1 MIYENRQK
9 FMEGTLDIWGKLI
22 NTQTYVS
29 FPSLCFL
36 AEQEIYGFW
45 HLIGSLR
52 KLNYNSFLFW
62 CFLSAT
68 SKKPQC
74 FLGITIENGYSGTNC
89 CYAFAPLVKG
99 YLRNIWIRDIR
110 ALSLPNPCRLFAP
123 SLWFKENL
131 SCVQVAQIVHNQQQ
145 IAG

>member
-36 AEQEIYGFW
+36 AEQDIYGFW

-110 ALSLPNPCRLFAP
+110 ALSLPNPGPLLAL
-123 SLWFKENL
+123 SLWHTENL